1 MRKRSLRVILLLMV
15 FTMSAA
21 VSAQAD
27 VIYNTFGPGDSY
39 GPKFWYFTAYTG
51 FYQGAPPQTESDEAY
66 AVGFMFTV
74 GAQDYLLDSISLP
87 ASNDQSE
94 IYVQVRA
101 DATGQPGTVLETFSL
116 FGMSGMDSV
125 FTGSSPAQIPLSA
138 GSSYWLVAFAPEN
151 ADVLWYAESS
161 DQVNEYQLGTVDFEL
176 EGIGSAL
183 GIPFMTMYEGEFS
196 GGVKNPGAFRIEGTP
211 VPTPEPASMLLLG
224 FGLVGLAAFR
234 KKSKQP

>member
-39 GPKFWYFTAYTG
+39 GSNFWYFTAYDG
-51 FYQGAPPQTESDEAY
+51 FYQGAPPQNDYDEAY
-66 AVGFMFTV
+66 AVGFVFTV
-74 GAQDYLLDSISLP
+74 SAQNYLLDSISLP
-87 ASNDQSE
+87 AWNDHSE

-101 DATGQPGTVLETFSL
+101 DATGQPGTVLDTFSL
-116 FGMSGMDSV
+116 FGAPGVDSI
-125 FTGSSPAQIPLSA
+125 FTGSSSVQPLLTA
-138 GSSYWLVAFAPEN
+138 YSSYWLVAFAPEN